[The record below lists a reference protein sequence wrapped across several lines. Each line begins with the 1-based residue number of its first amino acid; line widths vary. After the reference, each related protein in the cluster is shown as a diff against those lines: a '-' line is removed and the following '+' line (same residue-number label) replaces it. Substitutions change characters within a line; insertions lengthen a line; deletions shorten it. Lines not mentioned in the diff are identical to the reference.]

1 MWRSILFSFLLFVIL
16 FQSESSKAQETEQ
29 VGVNFAYA
37 FQLGFGS
44 YDIGGVKV
52 RVIKLPISHTFDLPK
67 YEKLKLKVNAPLFYG
82 HFEFE
87 GTTPSG
93 LKITADQ
100 HILSFIP
107 GLELQYEILDNWYLK
122 PFGNVGIGWAI
133 ADKLRPVGIGTSNDS
148 TIYIYTA
155 GLRSLYEIFWERF
168 KFSIGNAI
176 LWAGNTTFDE
186 DAEDESYGALENGVE
201 VLHPLGFSI
210 KGYEPDASVF
220 FIYYRFLPSAEFTR
234 FLRDKLIVKNQYEIA
249 GTIGS
254 ATPLKL
260 WIINN
265 PRIGVGYRFGDLDV
279 FTINFGF
286 PF

>member
-1 MWRSILFSFLLFVIL
+1 MWRLLLYVFAPIVIM
-16 FQSESSKAQETEQ
+16 FCSEISRAQETEQ
-29 VGVNFAYA
+29 VKVNFAYA

-52 RVIKLPISHTFDLPK
+52 RVVKLPISHTFDLPQ
-67 YEKLKLKVNAPLFYG
+67 YEKLKLRVNAPLYYG

-87 GTTPSG
+87 GVTPSG

-100 HILSFIP
+100 HIMSFIP
-107 GLELQYEILDNWYLK
+107 GLELQYEVLDNWYLK

-133 ADKLRPVGIGTSNDS
+133 ADKLRPVGIGNSDDS

-155 GLRSLYEIFWERF
+155 GIRSLYEIFWERF

-186 DAEDESYGALENGVE
+186 DTQDESYGALENGFE
-201 VLHPLGFSI
+201 VLHPLGFNI

-220 FIYYRFLPSAEFTR
+220 FVYYRFLPEAEFTR
-234 FLRDKLIVKNQYEIA
+234 FLRDELKVKNQYEIA
-249 GTIGS
+249 GTLGS

-260 WIINN
+260 WVIKN
-265 PRIGVGYRFGDLDV
+265 PRIGVGYRFGDLNV

>member
-1 MWRSILFSFLLFVIL
+1 MWRFIFFFLIFTIIV
-16 FQSESSKAQETEQ
+16 FQTGVSRAQDSQEIR
-29 VGVNFAYA
+29 VNFAYA

-52 RVIKLPISHTFDLPK
+52 RVIKLPISHTFDFPK
-67 YEKLKLKVNAPLFYG
+67 YEKLKLKVNAPFYYG

-87 GTTPSG
+87 GTTRSG

-100 HILSFIP
+100 HLLSFIP
-107 GLELQYEILDNWYLK
+107 GLELEYEVLNNWYLK

-133 ADKLRPVGIGTSNDS
+133 ADKLRPVGIGTSDDS

-186 DAEDESYGALENGVE
+186 GADDESYGALENGVE

-220 FIYYRFLPSAEFTR
+220 FIYYRFLPDAEFTR
-234 FLRDKLIVKNQYEIA
+234 FLRDPLKVKNQYEIA
-249 GTIGS
+249 GTLGS

-260 WIINN
+260 WVINN
-265 PRIGVGYRFGDLDV
+265 PRIGVGYRFGDLNV